1 MNFVA
6 VTLVLCM
13 AMWNKT
19 GLCVTVSWVSY
30 CCCLL
35 RGLTFLEC
43 CISNCLDW
51 WKEEEQAYNMHFW
64 WEPKG
69 TVVVVMSSYDQ
80 GKELSSPYQTQ
91 ANWVYCWFL
100 VPLHLWSWD
109 VLEICFGA
117 GKGGY
122 GSLQLEAQKGW
133 CDGACIKG
141 KIWIHAVFIG
151 SCMINLGIA
160 LFGCKLMQTS

>member
-1 MNFVA
+1 MERRGA
-6 VTLVLCM
+6 SLQYALLVG
-13 AMWNKT
+13 AERYS
-19 GLCVTVSWVSY
+19 GGSY
-30 CCCLL
+30 VIIRPREGAFLSLSDSGKLSLL
-35 RGLTFLEC
+35 L
-43 CISNCLDW
+43 IPSASA
-51 WKEEEQAYNMHFW
+51 Q
-64 WEPKG
+64 
-69 TVVVVMSSYDQ
+69 
-80 GKELSSPYQTQ
+80 
-91 ANWVYCWFL
+91 
-100 VPLHLWSWD
+100 LWSWD